1 MKEVCLKTGCELM
14 DKLIIIDGNSIANR
28 AFYALPLLSNSSGL
42 HTNAVYG
49 FTTML
54 LKLIDE
60 EKPTHFLVAF
70 DAGKITF
77 RHKEYTEYKGGRAKT
92 PSELS
97 EQFPL
102 IKELLKAFKIPQFEL
117 SGYEADD
124 IIGTLTKAA
133 DAKGEKVLLVS
144 GDKDMLQLASDHV
157 TVAITRKGITEVELY
172 NPAEIKEKYGLT
184 PAQIVDLKGLMGD
197 TSDNIPGIPGVG
209 EKTALKMLHEFG
221 TVEEVLA
228 NTASLKGKMKE
239 KVEEHA
245 KDAIMSK
252 ELATIFREVPME
264 TAWDTFRYDGYDG
277 QALAGMFRKLEFKS
291 LLEKMDFGTV
301 DLEAEGKVVE
311 SMEAVVVTEANV
323 GELIAK
329 LSDSGA
335 IHVEAVGENPHQAVN
350 VGVVWFT
357 HDGDVNTSYYV
368 PIELLKGEAG
378 VPLRAWLADDSKKKQ
393 LFDLH
398 RSILA
403 LAWQGIV
410 LKGVDFD
417 ALLAAYLL
425 DPTESNLTLS
435 GLSAKYSL
443 PGLKADEDVFGK
455 GVKFRLPELSAL
467 SDHLGRKAMATA
479 RLVPVL
485 AEELEKGEMHQLFYE
500 LEQPLASVLA
510 EMELRGI
517 AVDAE
522 GLKAL
527 GMELV
532 NKLDTIMSS
541 IYKLAGVEFNIN
553 SPKQLGEILF
563 EKLGLP
569 AWKKTKTGYS
579 TDAEV
584 LERLAPYN
592 EVVGQ
597 ILNYRQLAKLQSTY
611 VEGLLK
617 EVRPETGKVHTY
629 YRQTIAATGRLSSQ
643 FPNLQNIPIRLE
655 EGRKIRKV
663 FVPSEP
669 GWYILAA
676 DYSQIELRVLA
687 HISQDEN
694 LKEAFL
700 QNMDI
705 HTKTAMD
712 VFGVEESAVDA
723 NMRRQAKAVNF
734 GIVYGISD
742 YGLSQ
747 NLDITRRDAAQFIE
761 QYFAVFQGVRKYMDD
776 IVKDAREDGY
786 VTTLLQRRRYLPEI
800 THSNFNLRSFAE
812 RTAMNTPIQGTA
824 ADIIKLAMVQMD
836 ARLKQDGMKSR
847 MLLQV
852 HDELVFEVPEE
863 ELETMR
869 SLVPE
874 VMAGALKL
882 DVPLSADVDYGLTW
896 YDAK

>member
-1 MKEVCLKTGCELM
+1 M

-54 LKLIDE
+54 LKLIEE

-184 PAQIVDLKGLMGD
+184 PAQIIDLKGLMGD

-264 TAWDTFRYDGYDG
+264 TEWETFRYDGFDG

-291 LLEKMDFGTV
+291 LLEKMDFGSV
-301 DLEAEGKVVE
+301 DLEAEGQVVE
-311 SMEAVVVTEANV
+311 SMEAVVVTESNV
-323 GELIAK
+323 SELIGK
-329 LSDSGA
+329 LSDSAA
-335 IHVEAVGENPHQAVN
+335 IHVEAVGENPHQAAG

-357 HDGDVNTSYYV
+357 HEGETNTSYYV
-368 PIELLKGEAG
+368 PIQLLNGEAG
-378 VPLRAWLADDSKKKQ
+378 APLRAWLGDDTKKKQ

-403 LAWQGIV
+403 LAWQGIA

-443 PGLKADEDVFGK
+443 PGLKADEEVFGK
-455 GVKFRLPELSAL
+455 GAKFRLPELPAL

-485 AEELEKGEMHQLFYE
+485 AEELEKGEMHRLFYE
-500 LEQPLASVLA
+500 LEQPLAGVLA

-517 AVDAE
+517 EVDAE

-527 GMELV
+527 GVDLA
-532 NKLDTIMSS
+532 KQLDTIMTS
-541 IYKLAGVEFNIN
+541 IYTLAGVEFNIN

-597 ILNYRQLAKLQSTY
+597 ILHYRQLAKLQSTY

-687 HISQDEN
+687 HISQDEK

-747 NLDITRRDAAQFIE
+747 NLDITRREAAQFIE

-776 IVKDAREDGY
+776 IVKDAREKGY

-824 ADIIKLAMVQMD
+824 ADIIKLAMVQMA
-836 ARLKQDGMKSR
+836 ARLKQEGLKSR

-882 DVPLSADVDYGLTW
+882 DVPLSADVDFGLTW